1 MFIKEGAEK
10 NSDRIKMENFY
21 YTAVY
26 YVLQE
31 PGQHAAKAIK
41 LKVLKA
47 KIIRLNN
54 SYRQRVMLDTTEQ
67 DRIDGEPPSLHHII
81 KTRKRQ
87 TNLLI
92 DHSR

>member
-1 MFIKEGAEK
+1 M
-10 NSDRIKMENFY
+10 
-21 YTAVY
+21 
-26 YVLQE
+26 LQE

-41 LKVLKA
+41 LKNLKA

-92 DHSR
+92 DHSRWQQRDSEHLHIDTESIFNAFSQGI